1 MADIKTKDM
10 KPKTVKTIDKA
21 VAWTERV
28 KDPIVYANEKAK
40 DATDGQVNVI
50 DYGEDKI
57 KYVSNRAKDEAIY
70 ASKKAGNYTKE
81 KTINYAKKKY
91 QKHKLIKGKN
101 KDIKGTVQ
109 KTQKGI
115 KTANRTVKNTEKA
128 AKEAA
133 KASKRA
139 LEQGRKLA
147 IKTAK
152 ATAKGVK
159 IAVKATISAI
169 KAIIAGVKSL
179 SGMLAAGGAAAVVAI
194 VIICLVGLLVTS
206 IFGIFFSS
214 EKTSKNGITMKD
226 VVAECNKE
234 FGDKLETIQKQ
245 NPHDEYILEG
255 NMSSWRDVLLIYT
268 VKQSNGTNKQEVITV
283 DNTKKALIKQIFWDM
298 NEITS
303 EVKTETVKS
312 SSVNTTD
319 VEPDSQKRVLH
330 IYVKSKTADEMK
342 TKYNFSPQQLMQYNE
357 LSSNKYANLWN
368 NAIFGSVDSGEYI
381 NWRQTDPKW
390 SSIRVGNS
398 SGTLGSIGCLITSIS
413 ILIEKSGCNT
423 MIKPFNPGTF
433 LEALNKHNGFD
444 GSGNLQYAAVT
455 KAVPAFKYVGN
466 QNLRGKTKEEKLSL
480 IKQYLDSGYYLT
492 AEVKGAT
499 KGSQHWVAVIR
510 VENNNVIMVD
520 PGSNQTVMWN
530 AYNYEKTTQFNYFK
544 VEG

>member
-10 KPKTVKTIDKA
+10 KPRTVKTIDKA

-179 SGMLAAGGAAAVVAI
+179 IGMLAAGGAAAVVAI
-194 VIICLVGLLVTS
+194 IIICLVGLLVTS

-342 TKYNFSPQQLMQYNE
+342 TKYNFSPKQLMQYNE

-444 GSGNLQYAAVT
+444 SSGNLQYAAVT

-466 QNLRGKTKEEKLSL
+466 QDLKGKTKDEKLSL

>member
-10 KPKTVKTIDKA
+10 KPRTVKTIDKA

-179 SGMLAAGGAAAVVAI
+179 IGMLAAGGAAAVVAI

-381 NWRQTDPKW
+381 NWRQTDSKW

-466 QNLRGKTKEEKLSL
+466 QNLRGKTKDEKLSL

>member
-179 SGMLAAGGAAAVVAI
+179 IGMLAAGGAAAVVAI

-319 VEPDSQKRVLH
+319 VGPDSQKRVLH

-466 QNLRGKTKEEKLSL
+466 QNLRGKTKDEKLSL

-510 VENNNVIMVD
+510 IENNNVIMVD
-520 PGSNQTVMWN
+520 PGSNQTIMWN

>member
-109 KTQKGI
+109 KSQKGI

-179 SGMLAAGGAAAVVAI
+179 IGMLAAGGAAAVVAI

>member
-10 KPKTVKTIDKA
+10 KPRTVKTIDKA

-115 KTANRTVKNTEKA
+115 KTANRTVKNAEKA

-152 ATAKGVK
+152 GVK

-179 SGMLAAGGAAAVVAI
+179 IGMLAAGGAAAVVAI

-466 QNLRGKTKEEKLSL
+466 QNLRGKTKDEKLSL

>member
-10 KPKTVKTIDKA
+10 KPRTVKTIDKA

-179 SGMLAAGGAAAVVAI
+179 IGMLAAGGAAAVVAI

-520 PGSNQTVMWN
+520 PGSNQTIMWN

>member
-10 KPKTVKTIDKA
+10 KPRTVKTIDKA

-70 ASKKAGNYTKE
+70 ASKKAGNYTKD

-179 SGMLAAGGAAAVVAI
+179 IGMLAAGGAAAVVAI

-245 NPHDEYILEG
+245 NPHDEYLLEG

-466 QNLRGKTKEEKLSL
+466 QNLRGKTKDEKLSL

>member
-179 SGMLAAGGAAAVVAI
+179 IGMLAAGGAAAVVAI

-319 VEPDSQKRVLH
+319 VGPDSQKRVLH

-520 PGSNQTVMWN
+520 PGSNQTIMWN

>member
-179 SGMLAAGGAAAVVAI
+179 IGMLAAGGAAAVVAI

-466 QNLRGKTKEEKLSL
+466 QNLRGKTKDEKLSL

-520 PGSNQTVMWN
+520 PGSNQNVMWN